1 MKILT
6 DSGIEPNEANVEV
19 KLLIEHFAGFSLTD
33 ILMGKK
39 LTEDKLKIV
48 ERKGDFACKIA
59 SADSIYI
66 GQADFGVRSLL

>member
-48 ERKGDFACKIA
+48 GKKRRFCVQNRI
-59 SADSIYI
+59 SRFNI
-66 GQADFGVRSLL
+66 